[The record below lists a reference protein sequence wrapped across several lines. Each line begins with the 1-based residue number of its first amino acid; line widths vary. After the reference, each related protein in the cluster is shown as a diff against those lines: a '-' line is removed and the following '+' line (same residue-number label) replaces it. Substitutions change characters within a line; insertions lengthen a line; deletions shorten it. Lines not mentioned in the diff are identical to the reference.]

1 MEHPRRTAVWLFL
14 FLTCLFVLTSSGRV
28 RVIDE
33 VLPVYQTESL
43 VERGSTAVPQAVS
56 QTSSSAN
63 GISPAIP
70 RRRIRRGRQPWPS
83 RGISSAN
90 TCS

>member
-1 MEHPRRTAVWLFL
+1 MEHPRRTAIWLFL
-14 FLTCLFVLTSSGRV
+14 FLTFLFVLTSSGRV

-56 QTSSSAN
+56 QDFFFGKRDLAGN
-63 GISPAIP
+63 E
-70 RRRIRRGRQPWPS
+70 R
-83 RGISSAN
+83 
-90 TCS
+90 TCQ